1 MAIITVSRQLGSLGT
16 DIAHRLAAALSS
28 SVLDKQELLPMMAG
42 QGITDL
48 EMYDEIKPGFWD
60 TIAMDRFMYIHALQ
74 TVVYRFARKGDCVI
88 IGRGG
93 QFLLGRVPGVLKVN
107 VVAPFE
113 LRLQRLQARRGC
125 SRAEAEMQVR
135 HSDEQRLGFH
145 SFFFDIDCD
154 APELYDLVIN
164 TTALSTDGAVELI
177 RAALAA
183 EDVEACRDATARR
196 LDDFC
201 LGQEVMRN
209 IRSNK
214 GITSPYLNATVEDG
228 VVTLNGGVLSRP
240 ELDLCEH
247 AARDTF
253 GVKGVVNNINFIN
266 SWGIA

>member
-1 MAIITVSRQLGSLGT
+1 MAIITVSRQFGSMGT
-16 DIAHRLAAALSS
+16 DIARTLAATLSS
-28 SVLDKQELLPMMAG
+28 SVLDKQELLPMMAE

-48 EMYDEIKPGFWD
+48 EKYDEKKPGFWD

-113 LRLQRLQARRGC
+113 LRLQRVQSRSGC
-125 SRAEAEMQVR
+125 SRGEAEMQVR

-145 SFFFDIDCD
+145 SFFFDINCD

-164 TTALSTDGAVELI
+164 TAAMSVDGAVELI

-183 EDVEACRDATARR
+183 EAVETCRDATAHR

-201 LGQEVMRN
+201 LGQDVMKN
-209 IRSNK
+209 IRCNK
-214 GITSPYLNATVEDG
+214 GIASLYLNASVEDG
-228 VVTLNGGVLSRP
+228 VVTLDGGVLSRP
-240 ELDLCEH
+240 DLDLCEH
-247 AARDTF
+247 AARETS
-253 GVKGVVNNINFIN
+253 GVKKVINNINFIN
-266 SWGIA
+266 PWGVA